1 MALIKYIVGHENSV
15 ITESENYNESIFS
28 EQYHQALSLINN
40 FITRD
45 AEDSLRLISFC
56 GERGSGK
63 SSCMKS
69 VIKLIS
75 DLPNPENAAT
85 RQFVTNL
92 KCESLISTRFE
103 IAPII
108 DPSFFDEYNNILE
121 LILGQLY
128 NDLRK
133 YEHDHRN
140 AIDRNISN
148 SVYDSFSSVRNALLT
163 IHEDE
168 KHRFNEFADLSVLS
182 SAISLKKSIH
192 DLIKDCLKLIGKDR
206 IIFIVD
212 DIDLNIPGAYDMCEQ
227 IRKYLC
233 MPECI
238 IMISFKYEQLQSAI
252 YTAMKSSFDKNTI
265 PRQEIEDMV
274 NRYLD
279 KFIPNAQRIH
289 MPAAYDFCD
298 RTLRVYDKNGDL
310 VPILHMTVKDAVVNL
325 IFNKTRFLFYNSKG
339 GISPIVPNNLREL
352 FQLIGLLWN
361 MPDLPPE
368 KGSTER
374 WNTLEANKNVFKT
387 YFFNYWTKC
396 LNKEYLVKVR
406 EWTQNTPYTILNKNV
421 VRWLSNAFETELK
434 RHYDEDF
441 DESPT
446 TKYASAE
453 FLIKR
458 ITAEEN
464 FSYNVSIGDVFF
476 IIHLLEQD
484 ILSPQ
489 KEKILFFIKSY
500 YSILLFE
507 YYDIVTEFD
516 GELAPLEQ
524 DKSGLYRIDHRFDNT
539 NDLQRLINGSYF
551 TYRPGELIRNG
562 ADGSHF
568 DSRIIKGSWDAFNDL
583 FKVCG
588 LCIEFYDKY
597 VLELEAQK
605 SLNQDSDEVKN
616 QIQLLENTIKEM
628 EWNFR
633 LAEFL
638 IFTIS
643 RSIPQ
648 KEKKTFYTGDDNF
661 RSNVAPFALTQF
673 HSRTGYYVFDILNPF
688 YVLCNPKYAY
698 SRFEKLLGIENPEDK
713 LFDFALR
720 HKFSILN
727 KMIYKVCKDCPSFDT
742 DDKTLRE
749 WLNSLHSDA
758 IIRNAEVLMA
768 MFDNMISLRDSEK
781 SGGFDKL
788 SAFYKG
794 ISDSH
799 MSTHKVGNA
808 PNAKPYHISF
818 KFLEALTDFI
828 DKDLANDIT
837 KETFSKIFD
846 GVSVDMDSSEVITPA
861 PRIPLKINLSKKTL
875 KKPEVVE
882 LPVLDKANFVSY
894 LKKYIGDKPLMPS
907 EIIEKLKTLDKGLAT
922 LDNKSM
928 SAYIKCKKRK
938 NPYTINDLA
947 NYILKDRQRYNQWVQ
962 LLRKLDPFG
971 MALIF

>member
-1 MALIKYIVGHENSV
+1 MAIIKYIVGHENSV
-15 ITESENYNESIFS
+15 ITESQNYNESIFA

-45 AEDSLRLISFC
+45 AEDALRIISFC

-75 DLPNPENAAT
+75 DLPNPENASA
-85 RQFVTNL
+85 RQFVTKL

-182 SAISLKKSIH
+182 SAVSLKKSIH
-192 DLIKDCLKLIGKDR
+192 DLIKGYLKLIGKDR

-238 IMISFKYEQLQSAI
+238 IMISFKYEQLQSAV
-252 YTAMKSSFDKNTI
+252 YTAMKRSFEKNTI

-289 MPAAYDFCD
+289 MPAAYDLCD

-352 FQLIGLLWN
+352 FQLIGLLWI
-361 MPDLPPE
+361 MPDLPPK
-368 KGSTER
+368 KGSPER

-476 IIHLLEQD
+476 LIHLLEQD

-539 NDLQRLINGSYF
+539 NDLQRLVNGRYF

-562 ADGSHF
+562 VDGSHF
-568 DSRIIKGSWDAFNDL
+568 DSRIIKGSWDVFNEV
-583 FKVCG
+583 FKICG
-588 LCIEFYDKY
+588 LCIEFYDKH
-597 VLELEAQK
+597 VFELQEQK

-628 EWNFR
+628 ERNFR

-638 IFTIS
+638 IFTVS

-648 KEKKTFYTGDDNF
+648 KEKRDFYIGDDNF
-661 RSNVAPFALTQF
+661 RSNVAPYALTQF
-673 HSRTGYYVFDILNPF
+673 NLQTGFYVFDVLHPF
-688 YVLCNPKYAY
+688 YVLCNPKYFY
-698 SRFEKLLGIENPEDK
+698 SRYDKILCIDTPTDK
-713 LFDFALR
+713 LFDFALH
-720 HKFSILN
+720 HKFSIIN
-727 KMIYKVCKDCPSFDT
+727 MMINKVCDNSPTYDT
-742 DDKTLRE
+742 DDEKLKE
-749 WLNSLHSDA
+749 LVKSLLSDA

-768 MFDNMISLRDSEK
+768 MFENMVSLRDTEK
-781 SGGFDKL
+781 SGGFEKI

-808 PNAKPYHISF
+808 PDAEPYHISF

-828 DKDLANDIT
+828 DNDLSNEIT
-837 KETFSKIFD
+837 KDAFSKIFN
-846 GVSVDMDSSEVITPA
+846 GVSDDKGPAEVTTPA
-861 PRIPLKINLSKKTL
+861 SGSPVKVNLSKKKAKKVEIVNLPLREKGKFISRL
-875 KKPEVVE
+875 KKHLGSE
-882 LPVLDKANFVSY
+882 
-894 LKKYIGDKPLMPS
+894 PLS
-907 EIIEKLKTLDKGLAT
+907 ATEIIEKLKKQDYALAN
-922 LDNKSM
+922 LDNKSLGV
-928 SAYIKCKKRK
+928 YVTRKKG
-938 NPYTINDLA
+938 NEPYSTNQLA
-947 NYILKDRQRYNQWVQ
+947 DYILKDKEKYILWFN
-962 LLRKLDPFG
+962 LLNVLDAKSEELPF
-971 MALIF
+971 